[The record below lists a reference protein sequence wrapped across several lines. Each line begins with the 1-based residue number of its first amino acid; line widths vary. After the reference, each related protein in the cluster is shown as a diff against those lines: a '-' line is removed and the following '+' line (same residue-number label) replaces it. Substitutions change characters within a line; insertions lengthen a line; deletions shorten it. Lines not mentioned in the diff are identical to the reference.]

1 MRGLA
6 LGARMM
12 SKPSVAVLGSGPTA
26 AAAKAA
32 VGEWATVTDSAN
44 SAPYVLVVDGAPG
57 SVKADAVVAV
67 PTCADAAKLA
77 AAVPTAKVVAVT
89 AAPAVAAAAE
99 LASKA
104 GVATSEV
111 ANVISWGSGF
121 ADISHATVGGKWALT
136 ITDSP
141 LPSPAVTPEA
151 EVEAA
156 VSTIKALALGTDGAW
171 VSMGV
176 PAVGDFGTGTGVY
189 YSVPVVCTPGDY
201 KRVGGITLSPPVAAA
216 MEASRASLA
225 SA

>member
-104 GVATSEV
+104 RADPTERSLRARASPLTAPSEAATLLSAACPRPQIPRASKV
-111 ANVISWGSGF
+111 TRHRPAPPPC
-121 ADISHATVGGKWALT
+121 ALT
-136 ITDSP
+136 PSPPAP
-141 LPSPAVTPEA
+141 LPPPLPAGGRGDVRGAPPLPRAVREETPSP
-151 EVEAA
+151 
-156 VSTIKALALGTDGAW
+156 
-171 VSMGV
+171 
-176 PAVGDFGTGTGVY
+176 
-189 YSVPVVCTPGDY
+189 
-201 KRVGGITLSPPVAAA
+201 
-216 MEASRASLA
+216 
-225 SA
+225 

>member
-6 LGARMM
+6 LNARMM

-104 GVATSEV
+104 RAAPTERSLRACAREPPHRSERGGHPPVRRVPPPPNPSRLQGHPVAPPPC
-111 ANVISWGSGF
+111 
-121 ADISHATVGGKWALT
+121 ALT
-136 ITDSP
+136 PSPPAP
-141 LPSPAVTPEA
+141 LPPPLPAGGRGDVRGAPPLPRAVREETPSP
-151 EVEAA
+151 
-156 VSTIKALALGTDGAW
+156 
-171 VSMGV
+171 
-176 PAVGDFGTGTGVY
+176 
-189 YSVPVVCTPGDY
+189 
-201 KRVGGITLSPPVAAA
+201 
-216 MEASRASLA
+216 
-225 SA
+225 

>member
-1 MRGLA
+1 MLSRAPRAMRGLA

-104 GVATSEV
+104 GVATSE
-111 ANVISWGSGF
+111 A
-121 ADISHATVGGKWALT
+121 
-136 ITDSP
+136 P
-141 LPSPAVTPEA
+141 LPLSNRCRGDRVRGDQCI
-151 EVEAA
+151 
-156 VSTIKALALGTDGAW
+156 SNALALGTDGAC

-225 SA
+225 GA